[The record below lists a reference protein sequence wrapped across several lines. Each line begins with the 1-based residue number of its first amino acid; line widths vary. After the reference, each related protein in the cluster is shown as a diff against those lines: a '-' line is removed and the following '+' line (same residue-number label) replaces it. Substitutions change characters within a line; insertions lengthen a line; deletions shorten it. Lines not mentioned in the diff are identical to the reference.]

1 MDLTLRA
8 IGVPDQ
14 QIRIRI
20 DSKPPLSEHLPIATN
35 PMPNAIG
42 GQSPLTTEE
51 EYFRRRD
58 SELIEQMR
66 TRAGAQQKP

>member
-1 MDLTLRA
+1 M
-8 IGVPDQ
+8 
-14 QIRIRI
+14 
-20 DSKPPLSEHLPIATN
+20 
-35 PMPNAIG
+35 PMNAIS

-66 TRAGAQQKP
+66 T